1 MCIRDG
7 YKAEDWANYF
17 GSLVGNGYRASSL
30 TALQVIPGGDGLSVI
45 VRAGKGF
52 INGYFYDNTEDMT
65 IYLPTADGVLA
76 RIDRVVLRLSYV
88 ERMMYVA
95 IKSSAPSSSPV
106 APEMQ
111 RDADA
116 WELTLADVLVSAGAT
131 GVLMTNI
138 TDRRNDK
145 NYCGPVVALIDQI
158 DTEEFGQQIVD
169 TLEGVQSEAAE
180 ILAEIEAEL
189 AAVKDTSA
197 FLMRSGGTMTGDLII
212 DRAKLQL
219 TIPGTSGAQHYWHV
233 DMDSTG
239 GTYIGTGE
247 SGYDNNFIHMTWRE
261 TLFARPIAFE
271 GGATGDIAK
280 QTRENLGVSVAEKV
294 TEAEANAVSG
304 AAVAA
309 YALNKSTV
317 TKETWTFTLEDG
329 STVDKVVL
337 LG

>member
-1 MCIRDG
+1 MAEKSSFFNSISGDRK

-65 IYLPTADGVLA
+65 INLPTADGVLA

-116 WELTLADVLVSAGAT
+116 WELTLADVFVSAGAT
-131 GVLMTNI
+131 GVSATNI

-145 NYCGPVVALIDQI
+145 TYCGPVVALIDQI

-197 FLMRSGGTMTGDLII
+197 FLMRSGGTMTGEL
-212 DRAKLQL
+212 KLTVPL
-219 TIPGTSGAQHYWHV
+219 ALDSGGLGGSTAADGRKTLDVY
-233 DMDSTG
+233 STG
-239 GTYIGTGE
+239 EVDKKIADIPVDDAVAE
-247 SGYDNNFIHMTWRE
+247 SG
-261 TLFARPIAFE
+261 
-271 GGATGDIAK
+271 K
-280 QTRENLGVSVAEKV
+280 
-294 TEAEANAVSG
+294 NAVSG
-304 AAVAA
+304 AAVYK
-309 YALNKSTV
+309 YAMSKDTLVLTTTDPGEGVTSRYPDGTV
-317 TKETWTFTLEDG
+317 ILVYE
-329 STVDKVVL
+329 
-337 LG
+337 